1 MNLGAAPASVS
12 GRCALPL
19 RIGRCNTDTVVT
31 LADLVATPSLALRL
45 VGGDPDVAVR
55 WVATS
60 ELDDPTAF
68 LEGGELLLTT
78 GLRTPRAGWAGWVDR
93 LADADVAGVGF
104 GVGLS
109 HRSVPRTLVAASAA
123 RGLPLLEVPQPTP
136 FIAVSRRL
144 ADLLRRTENDAE
156 AVSARTQRELA
167 VDAAG
172 PQGVD
177 AVLRRVARSVRGRAW
192 SLAPGGSV
200 RAATTTAP
208 PPPEA
213 VAGLDRIRSQGA
225 RASWTDV
232 SPTRSLLLR
241 ATGSDGMGWLLVSLP
256 PDTPR
261 AAHATVGTAAALLGL
276 LGARSTVPP
285 GVAAAVVDLLL
296 GERAA
301 IAVRLAEGV
310 GHPLPDP
317 LVVLR
322 WSGTPPAAVWRGPEH
337 AVLAP
342 DAVGTPPPD
351 ARWGVGPPVPIA
363 RAAESARAADA
374 AHART
379 GPHRPL
385 AGTGTLEEVLD
396 ADVVRPWARRR
407 LEPVLRSGDAQVL
420 VASARAFLEH
430 HGARQPT
437 ADALGV
443 HRNTVRQRVARLE
456 GLLRLSMDSA
466 ADRAELWLALSAVDA
481 FPDTPDTPR
490 LPAAKLDA
498 WP

>member
-1 MNLGAAPASVS
+1 M
-12 GRCALPL
+12 
-19 RIGRCNTDTVVT
+19 VT

-45 VGGDPDVAVR
+45 VGGDPGAPVR

-78 GLRTPRAGWAGWVDR
+78 GLRTPRAGWADWVDR
-93 LADADVAGVGF
+93 LVDAGVAGAGF

-109 HRSVPRTLVAASAA
+109 HRSVPRALVTATAA

-136 FIAVSRRL
+136 FIAISRRL
-144 ADLLRRTENDAE
+144 ADLLRRSENDAE
-156 AVSARTQRELA
+156 AAAARTQRELA

-172 PQGVD
+172 PEGVD
-177 AVLRRVARSVRGRAW
+177 AVLRRVARSVRGQAW
-192 SLAPGGSV
+192 SLAPGGGV
-200 RAATTTAP
+200 RAATTRTP
-208 PPPEA
+208 PPAEA
-213 VAGLDRIRSQGA
+213 VAGLHRIQGQGA

-241 ATGSDGMGWLLVSLP
+241 ATGSDGTGWLLVSLA

-261 AAHATVGTAAALLGL
+261 AAHATIGTAAALLGL
-276 LGARSTVPP
+276 LTARSFVPP
-285 GVAAAVVDLLL
+285 GMASAVVDLVLSD
-296 GERAA
+296 RPA
-301 IAVRLAEGV
+301 IAARLAEGV

-322 WSGTPPAAVWRGPEH
+322 WSGTPPPAVWWGEDH
-337 AVLAP
+337 AVLPP
-342 DAVGTPPPD
+342 DAVGTPPPG
-351 ARWGVGPPVPIA
+351 ARWGVGRPVPLD
-363 RAAESARAADA
+363 RAAEGVRSADA

-379 GPHRPL
+379 GAHRPL
-385 AGTGTLEEVLD
+385 AGTGSLDDVLD
-396 ADVVRPWARRR
+396 ADVVGPWARQR
-407 LEPVLRSGDAQVL
+407 LAPVLDCADADVL
-420 VASARAFLEH
+420 LASARAFLEH

-443 HRNTVRQRVARLE
+443 HRNTVRQRIARLE
-456 GLLRLSMDSA
+456 GLLGSSMDSA
-466 ADRAELWLALSAVDA
+466 ADRAELWLALGALGASPGRAE
-481 FPDTPDTPR
+481 P
-490 LPAAKLDA
+490 PAAKLGA